1 MSVVH
6 LAVVALACGTAAV
19 VVAEAQQQRPPASY
33 ATFGELF
40 DEYRRRDAVAAATEF
55 GQWPDK
61 RVRTE
66 AVLPPGV
73 NDAPTLIALAMF
85 HTEAGIATEEFGALT
100 GGLKTAVGLGY
111 WGLEKIFEAH
121 SYLAY
126 KLVEE
131 LEKRAEDQED
141 PELHRFTLSW
151 YIVAMSFC
159 HRWGR
164 FPCVQSLLEKGEPHF
179 DDSAEFRLVKGSV
192 KQITRLT
199 KARVKGRRLF
209 YRELQAMAQLPR
221 WEFKQALKIDPSLI
235 EARVRLAHTTHVYLN
250 YPEAQKE
257 IEQAL
262 AEARAARNMFCTHV
276 AAMVLGE
283 LHEDAGRLGEAA
295 VAYQIAVD
303 ARPAHIASVALGQ
316 ALVRLGRRDEGLDVG
331 RRMFGFEGPGVDPI
345 PDPYAMYHFAQS
357 WQTPDRLEWMRAMGR
372 LSQEV
377 SRPR

>member
-6 LAVVALACGTAAV
+6 SAIVALACGTSAAV
-19 VVAEAQQQRPPASY
+19 LAAAPQQRPPSSY
-33 ATFGELF
+33 ASFAELF
-40 DEYRRRDAVAAATEF
+40 DEYRRGDAAAAATDF

-61 RVRTE
+61 RVRDE

-73 NDAPTLIALAMF
+73 NDNATLLALAMF
-85 HTEAGIATEEFGALT
+85 HTEAGIATEEFGALA
-100 GGLKTAVGLGY
+100 GGLRSAVGLGY
-111 WGLEKIFEAH
+111 WGLEKAYEAH

-126 KLVEE
+126 KLVED
-131 LEKRAEDQED
+131 LEKRAERDKD
-141 PELHRFTLSW
+141 AELHRFTLSW

-164 FPCVQSLLEKGEPHF
+164 FPCAQSLLEKGERHF
-179 DDSAEFRLVKGSV
+179 NESAEFRLVKGSTM
-192 KQITRLT
+192 QNTRMT
-199 KARVKGRRLF
+199 RVKANYIR
-209 YRELQAMAQLPR
+209 YKTLQARAQLPR
-221 WEFKQALKIDPSLI
+221 WEFKQALKIDPSLV

-250 YPEAQKE
+250 YPEAQAE

-262 AEARAARNMFCTHV
+262 AEARAARNMFCTYI

-283 LHEDAGRLGEAA
+283 LHEDAGRLHEAA
-295 VAYQIAVD
+295 MAYQIAVD
-303 ARPAHIASVALGQ
+303 AQPAHIASVALGQ

-357 WQTPDRLEWMRAMGR
+357 WQTPDRLAWMREIGR
-372 LSQEV
+372 LPQS
-377 SRPR
+377 SLTR

>member
-6 LAVVALACGTAAV
+6 LAVVALACGTAAA
-19 VVAEAQQQRPPASY
+19 VVAQAQQQRPPTSY
-33 ATFGELF
+33 ETFAELF
-40 DEYRRRDAVAAATEF
+40 DEYRRGDAVAAATTF
-55 GQWPDK
+55 GEWPDK
-61 RVRTE
+61 RVRSE
-66 AVLPPGV
+66 AILPPGV
-73 NDAPTLIALAMF
+73 NDTPTLIALAMF

-111 WGLEKIFEAH
+111 WGLEKAYEAH

-126 KLVEE
+126 KLVED
-131 LEKRAEDQED
+131 LEKRAEDDED
-141 PELHRFTLSW
+141 AELHRFTLSW

-164 FPCVQSLLEKGEPHF
+164 FPCVQSLLEKGETHF
-179 DDSAEFRLVKGSV
+179 DDNAEFRLVKGSV
-192 KQITRLT
+192 KQNTRMT
-199 KARVKGRRLF
+199 RVKANYVR
-209 YRELQAMAQLPR
+209 YKTLQAMAQLPR
-221 WEFKQALKIDPSLI
+221 WEFKQALKIDPSLV

-250 YPEAQKE
+250 YPEAQAE
-257 IEQAL
+257 VEQAL
-262 AEARAARNMFCTHV
+262 AEARAARNMFCTYV

-283 LHEDAGRLGEAA
+283 LHEDAGRLREAA
-295 VAYQIAVD
+295 MAYQIAVD
-303 ARPAHIASVALGQ
+303 AQPAHIASVALGQ

-372 LSQEV
+372 LPQEA
-377 SRPR
+377 SGRR